1 MKNLGSSCRLPIV
14 MPGTRALLAVARSD
28 RADPAELQHAET
40 LKIRKPTK
48 GKAIKMAEDKGSND
62 SGEFDVLPESE
73 LEDLVGG
80 QLTAI
85 KFSNLTGYALL
96 KPVNPGTFAGLKV
109 ALCLYDD
116 PR

>member
-1 MKNLGSSCRLPIV
+1 
-14 MPGTRALLAVARSD
+14 
-28 RADPAELQHAET
+28 
-40 LKIRKPTK
+40 
-48 GKAIKMAEDKGSND
+48 MAEDKGSNNT
-62 SGEFDVLPESE
+62 GEFDVLPESE

-80 QLTAI
+80 LTLASAV
-85 KFSNLTGYALL
+85 KFPKYLGSSLL